1 MDDPR
6 IEMIYSLMFSDD
18 MSGLH
23 KDRKIILED
32 DKNGKVESVI
42 RKAGFLDTLKYYK
55 IQGDEIKNAI
65 EQNITQIQALKAN
78 GQGMRGLPPIKD
90 VWLFIFVVDEESGE
104 IKVNTYMNPNS
115 QDIGDV
121 LRTNKQIIMAGF
133 IITYNTA
140 FEGQKLPEGYPTE
153 VYEWSFISP
162 LFEDN
167 LKEYMEVTYEFEKEQ
182 MKEMFFIDFDK
193 TSNK

>member
-1 MDDPR
+1 
-6 IEMIYSLMFSDD
+6 MFSDD
-18 MSGLH
+18 MGGLH

-32 DKNGKVESVI
+32 DKNGKIESVI
-42 RKAGFLDTLKYYK
+42 RKAGFLDILKYYK

-65 EQNITQIQALKAN
+65 EQNITQIQTLKAN
-78 GQGMRGLPPIKD
+78 GQGMRGLPPIKN

-167 LKEYMEVTYEFEKEQ
+167 LKEYMDVTYEFEKEQ

-193 TSNK
+193 NTNS